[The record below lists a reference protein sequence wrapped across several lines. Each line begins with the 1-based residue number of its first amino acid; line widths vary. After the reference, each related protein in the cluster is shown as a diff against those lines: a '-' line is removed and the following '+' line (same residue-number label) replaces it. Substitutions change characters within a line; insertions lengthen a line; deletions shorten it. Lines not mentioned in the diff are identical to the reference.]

1 MIAVAA
7 SMVRVCVAV
16 RVESACDVAVT
27 VTMLLV
33 GTVAGAVYKPPLV
46 IVPVPVPLTLQFTSV
61 LFTPMG
67 FAVHWEVVSTV
78 TSRGEQ
84 ETVIVGEVVPVE
96 LEPQDV
102 TNASAPASPNKKNA
116 CFQCDFTVSK
126 WSFNSDTRNPPA
138 RTTANFT
145 RKA

>member
-1 MIAVAA
+1 
-7 SMVRVCVAV
+7 MVRVCVAV

-61 LFTPMG
+61 LVTPVPWG
-67 FAVHWEVVSTV
+67 FAVHCEVVRTV
-78 TSRGEQ
+78 TSRTEQ
-84 ETVIVGEVVPVE
+84 DTVIVGGVVPVE

-102 TNASAPASPNKKNA
+102 TNASAPANPNKKNA

-126 WSFNSDTRNPPA
+126 WSFSSDTRNPPA